1 MKMAFD
7 ARRFYVWLG
16 SLLVVMLVYLLYTRL
31 THTPPV
37 QSDLA
42 ETYGPVETDANATEQ
57 TETIGMVGDVGVGR
71 VRNAKYQTL
80 NEQKELE
87 REFGFEELLHESGD
101 EWEIEKPYIK
111 IFRPKFNCYIE
122 ADKGKII
129 VETAAGKTTLKDA
142 TLQNNVLIRILP
154 ITESPIGEAV
164 IYLDDVVFI
173 SSRSQFST
181 DGFVE
186 FVSDKAHLVGR
197 GMALIYNEA
206 AQRPELLRIAELDN
220 LRLKL
225 SSAGSTLFSPVPQP
239 ENSSLSTT
247 FAEQQPPSATA
258 GGYRCVLSDNVVI
271 DGPEQLVFA
280 DVVSINNIFGATE
293 QGAQSDART
302 EQASPT
308 ADHESPQQDA
318 NAAPAADL
326 VITEVVVKCR
336 GGIVVAP
343 TDSKR
348 IDDFLAAEVNEQQT
362 EPPLDML
369 ESPDANGRAV
379 LVAHRIDYDAVSGD
393 ALAAGPLAARLYVS
407 DFGGEQSSEP
417 NLVPFTVTAA
427 KSGHFSG
434 RTNVI
439 NLQGNCLCK
448 MIRHDPAADQQF
460 MLSSPQLRIE
470 LQQPQSTQ
478 SAAAADIKSI
488 SATGHEVRLAS
499 TKTAGSELLGGVELK
514 CTKFDYDANADL
526 FTAAGPGVVKVDN
539 SKAERLQGLGRLSL
553 RRPCYAF
560 LRDFELLQFSPKT
573 NQLVADARKGGV
585 LVDYF
590 PIAEDGSEDHVAVIA
605 GRIQAEA
612 VNVKGRTEI
621 VSLSASSGVTY
632 EDADIQFVGS
642 FFNYNGRTSTIRAYG
657 DQSQP
662 CLLNGT
668 MVDGLEYNLQTGQV
682 AARVS
687 GGTLRQ

>member
-16 SLLVVMLVYLLYTRL
+16 SLLAVMLVYLLYTRL

-37 QSDLA
+37 QSELA
-42 ETYGPVETDANATEQ
+42 ETYGPIEDDANAPEQ
-57 TETIGMVGDVGVGR
+57 TETIGMVGDVGVGK
-71 VRNAKYQTL
+71 VRNAKYQTR
-80 NEQKELE
+80 NEQKQLE
-87 REFGFEELLHESGD
+87 REFGFEELLHKSGD

-129 VETAAGKTTLKDA
+129 VETAAGKTSLKNA
-142 TLQNNVLIRILP
+142 ALQNNVLIRILP
-154 ITESPIGEAV
+154 IAESPIGEAV

-173 SSRSQFST
+173 SNRSQFST

-186 FVSDKAHLVGR
+186 FVSDKARLVGR
-197 GMALIYNEA
+197 GMELIYNEA
-206 AQRPELLRIAELDN
+206 AQRLELLRITELDN

-225 SSAGSTLFSPVPQP
+225 SSAANFGSRVSGPGPR
-239 ENSSLSTT
+239 
-247 FAEQQPPSATA
+247 QPPSATVDQTQTA

-271 DGPEQLVFA
+271 DGPDQLVFA
-280 DVVSINNIFGATE
+280 DIVSINNIFGAAE
-293 QGAQSDART
+293 QGAQSGDRP
-302 EQASPT
+302 EQVSPT
-308 ADHESPQQDA
+308 ADRESPEEDA
-318 NAAPAADL
+318 NVGPAADDL
-326 VITEVVVKCR
+326 VTSEVIVKCN

-348 IDDFLAAEVNEQQT
+348 IEDFLAAVKADEQQAL
-362 EPPLDML
+362 PPLDML
-369 ESPDANGRAV
+369 ERPDANGRAV
-379 LVAHRIDYDAVSGD
+379 LVAHRMDYDAVSGD
-393 ALAAGPLAARLYVS
+393 AAAAGPLAAKLYVS
-407 DFGGEQSSEP
+407 DFGGEQAAEP
-417 NLVPFTVTAA
+417 NLVPLTVTAA
-427 KSGHFSG
+427 KSGHFSR

-439 NLQGNCLCK
+439 SLQGNCFCK

-470 LQQPQSTQ
+470 LQSTQ
-478 SAAAADIKSI
+478 SSAAASIKSI
-488 SATGHEVRLAS
+488 SATGREVRLAS
-499 TKTAGSELLGGVELK
+499 TKTAGSEFLGGVELK
-514 CTKFDYDANADL
+514 CAKFDYDAKADL

-560 LRDFELLQFSPKT
+560 VRDFELLQFSPQT
-573 NQLVADARKGGV
+573 NRLVADAREDGL

-621 VSLSASSGVTY
+621 VSLSASNGITY

-642 FFNYNGRTSTIRAYG
+642 SFNYNGRTSTIRAYG

-662 CLLNGT
+662 CLLNGA
-668 MVDGLEYNLQTGQV
+668 MVDGLEYNLQTGEV